1 MKIICQK
8 INLLKSVNISLKA
21 VPSKTTMPIL
31 ECILID
37 ATTNQIKFT
46 TNDMELGIETIVD
59 GIIEEKGIIALDA
72 KIFYEIIRRLP
83 DNTVTIKTDEKLTA
97 TITCEKAKFNI
108 VGKSGDDFSYIPYV
122 ERNESIVLSQFTLKE
137 VIRQT
142 IFSIADN
149 DNNKLMTGELFEIEE
164 NKLRVVSLDG
174 HRISI
179 RYIAVSYTHLTL
191 PTICSV

>member
-1 MKIICQK
+1 M
-8 INLLKSVNISLKA
+8 L
-21 VPSKTTMPIL
+21 PSRPSYHVKRP
-31 ECILID
+31 
-37 ATTNQIKFT
+37 
-46 TNDMELGIETIVD
+46 
-59 GIIEEKGIIALDA
+59 
-72 KIFYEIIRRLP
+72 R
-83 DNTVTIKTDEKLTA
+83 
-97 TITCEKAKFNI
+97 FNNHR
-108 VGKSGDDFSYIPYV
+108 KSGDDFSYIPYV

-179 RYIAVSYTHLTL
+179 RYIEMKNHYDSKKVVVPGKTLQEISKIIPGSADEDVVIYITNNSYCFEFENIYCCFTSYT
-191 PTICSV
+191 